1 MTDKYFDDLLTK
13 ILSLN
18 VSNDGKK
25 YDYSQKFKK
34 IDKTNIPVPVPVCYR

>member
-1 MTDKYFDDLLTK
+1 MTDKYVDDLLTK

-25 YDYSQKFKK
+25 YDYSPKFKKK
-34 IDKTNIPVPVPVCYR
+34 IDKTNIPAC